1 MSNVNIPVYLDYSAT
16 TPVDDRVAKAM
27 TDCLTMQGNFG
38 NPASRSHVFGW
49 KAESAVET
57 ARENVARLIGANPK
71 EIVWTSGATEADNL
85 AIKGAAQFNA
95 KKAST
100 LSL

>member
-38 NPASRSHVFGW
+38 NPASVSYTHL
-49 KAESAVET
+49 T
-57 ARENVARLIGANPK
+57 LPTNREV
-71 EIVWTSGATEADNL
+71 
-85 AIKGAAQFNA
+85 
-95 KKAST
+95 
-100 LSL
+100 